1 MGKVAVVTGGSSGI
15 GLCTARSLKEK
26 GCTVYELSRHD
37 GTGEFLHITADVTDE
52 AQVASAIAQV
62 MEKEGRIDLVV
73 NCAGF
78 GISGATEF
86 TETEDA
92 KQQME
97 VNFFGMVHMNKAVL
111 PIMREHEGGRIV
123 NISSVA
129 APIPIPFQT
138 YYSASKAA
146 ISSYTCALA
155 NEVAPFGISVCA
167 ILPGD
172 TSTGFT
178 KARKKSVEGDDV
190 YGGRI
195 SRSVKV
201 MEHDEMNGTDPRIT
215 GDYIAKIAF
224 KKNVKPYYAV
234 GFKNKLFCLIMKLL
248 PIGLSNK
255 LVGMIYAK

>member
-1 MGKVAVVTGGSSGI
+1 MGRVAVVTGGSSGI

-26 GCTVYELSRHD
+26 GCIVYELSRHE
-37 GTGEFLHITADVTDE
+37 GTEEFFHITADVTDE
-52 AQVASAIAQV
+52 AQVSHAIAQV
-62 MEKEGRIDLVV
+62 LEKEGRIDLLV

-86 TETEDA
+86 TETQDA
-92 KQQME
+92 KRQMD
-97 VNFFGMVHMNKAVL
+97 VNFFGMVHVNKAVL
-111 PIMREHEGGRIV
+111 PVMRKQRSGRII

-146 ISSYTCALA
+146 ISSYTCATA
-155 NEVAPFGISVCA
+155 NEVAPFGISMCA

-190 YGGRI
+190 YEGRI

-201 MEHDEMNGTDPRIT
+201 MEHDEMNGTDPSVT
-215 GDYIAKIAF
+215 GAYIAKIAF

-234 GFKNKLFCLIMKLL
+234 GLKNKMFCLIMKLL

>member
-15 GLCTARSLKEK
+15 GLSTAKSLKEK

-37 GTGEFLHITADVTDE
+37 TAGEFLHITADVTDE
-52 AQVASAIAQV
+52 AAVAAAVQQIV
-62 MEKEGRIDLVV
+62 EKEGRIDILV

-78 GISGATEF
+78 GISGAAEF
-86 TETEDA
+86 TETADA
-92 KQQME
+92 KQQLE

-111 PIMREHEGGRIV
+111 PVMRKQKSGRII

-146 ISSYTCALA
+146 ISSYTCAVA
-155 NEVAPFGISVCA
+155 NEVAPFGITMCA

-178 KARKKSVEGDDV
+178 KARKKSIEGDDV

-201 MEHDEMNGTDPRIT
+201 MEHDEMNGTDPAVT
-215 GDYIAKIAF
+215 GAYIAKIAF
-224 KKNVKPYYAV
+224 KKKVKPYYAV

>member
-1 MGKVAVVTGGSSGI
+1 MKKVAVVTGGSSGI
-15 GLCTARSLKEK
+15 GLCTAKSLKAK
-26 GCTVYELSRHD
+26 GCIVYEMSRHE
-37 GTGEFLHITADVTDE
+37 GTDEFPHITADVTNE
-52 AQVASAIAQV
+52 AQVESAIAQV
-62 MEKEGRIDLVV
+62 MEKEGRIDLVI

-86 TETEDA
+86 TETQA
-92 KQQME
+92 ARQQMD
-97 VNFFGMVHMNKAVL
+97 VNFFGMVHMNKAVI
-111 PIMREHEGGRIV
+111 PIMRAQGSGRII

-146 ISSYTCALA
+146 ISSYTCAVA
-155 NEVAPFGISVCA
+155 NEVAPFGISMCA
-167 ILPGD
+167 VLPGD

-178 KARKKSVEGDDV
+178 KARKKSIEGDDV

-201 MEHDEMNGTDPRIT
+201 MEHDEMNGTDPSVT
-215 GDYIAKIAF
+215 GAYIAKIAF

>member
-15 GLCTARSLKEK
+15 GRCTAKSLVEK
-26 GCTVYELSRHD
+26 GCTVYELSRHEGD
-37 GTGEFLHITADVTDE
+37 GEFIHITADVTDE
-52 AQVASAIAQV
+52 AAVAKAIDQV
-62 MEKEGRIDLVV
+62 MEKEGRIDLLV

-92 KQQME
+92 KRQMD
-97 VNFFGMVHMNKAVL
+97 VNFFGMVHMNKAVI
-111 PIMREHEGGRIV
+111 PIMRQQKSGRII

-146 ISSYTCALA
+146 ISSYTCAVA
-155 NEVAPFGISVCA
+155 NEVAPFGISMCA

-178 KARKKSVEGDDV
+178 KARKKSIEGDDV
-190 YGGRI
+190 YQGRI
-195 SRSVKV
+195 SKSVKV
-201 MEHDEMNGTDPRIT
+201 MEHDEMNGTDPSVT
-215 GDYIAKIAF
+215 GAYIAKIAF
-224 KKNVKPYYAV
+224 QKKVKPYYAV
-234 GFKNKLFCLIMKLL
+234 GAKNKLFCVIMKIL